1 MSSVRLFKHS
11 FAGGEIAPEMF
22 GRIEDEKYQSGLAL
36 CRNFVVKPQG
46 AVENRAGL
54 KLVRAAK
61 YADRKVRLLPFT
73 YSTTQTIVIEF
84 GHEYCRFHTQGATLL
99 DGSNQP
105 YELTTPYQE
114 AELFDVHY
122 VQSAD
127 IVTLVHPNHP
137 PMELKRYGAAD
148 WRLETIRFTPELDA
162 PQGVAATAHG
172 GGGVLF
178 GYVVTA
184 IAQDGTSESEASA
197 EVEVVNDLYTSGHR
211 NTIRWNP
218 VNGASRYKVYK
229 RHNGLYGY
237 IGQTTTTSFDD
248 DNISADMSVT
258 PPLYDDVFIS
268 GGILSVPVLDGGRGY
283 LEKSGIASAAVLS
296 GGQNYPQDGTF
307 RTRAPNPQGGSG
319 DFFSIEDRSGSGAEL
334 DVVVQGGKIVRIDRI
349 QAGRDYTAPRLV
361 FRNESKVYQRGD
373 QISGR
378 TWQSAEVSM
387 RLDGFPELVVSDA
400 TGSGAQLLPV
410 VQNGRI
416 TAVRVL
422 KKGSSYTAPSITV
435 QAAVGNG
442 ALFGKVAVSG
452 KSFPAAVSYFS
463 QRRVFA
469 GTHSQPQNIWMTKS
483 GTESNMSY
491 SIPTRE
497 DDRIAFR
504 VAAREANTL
513 RHTATLNKLILLTS
527 SAEWRMETVNSE
539 ALTPSSV
546 SVAPHSY
553 IGASNVQ
560 PVVVNSTLIY
570 CAARGGHVR
579 EMAYSWQAG
588 GYVSGDLSLRSPH
601 LFDGFDIADMTY
613 SKAPIP
619 VVWFVS
625 SSGELLGN
633 TYIPEQQIGAWHRHD
648 THKGRFE
655 SCTVVAEGAE
665 DVLYCVVLR
674 KLAGG
679 TQRFIERLESR
690 AFTRQEEA
698 FFVDCGLSYSGAAV
712 NEIQGLEHLEGET
725 VAILADGAVLPETLV
740 HDGKIRLP
748 IKAKTVHVGLPIV
761 SDMQTLPV
769 AAQIDSAFGQGR
781 KKNVNKVLL
790 RVWRSS
796 GIWVGPTADKLTEA
810 KQRRDEPYGQPPA
823 LRSGDIEVVIQP
835 AWDDGGQ
842 VFVRQTQP
850 LPLTVVGATAE
861 VVLGG

>member
-1 MSSVRLFKHS
+1 MSSIRLFKHS

-22 GRIEDEKYQSGLAL
+22 GRIDDEKYQSGLAL

-54 KLVRAAK
+54 KMVRATK
-61 YADRKVRLLPFT
+61 YAERKVRLLPFT
-73 YSTTQTIVIEF
+73 YSTTQTVVIEL

-99 DGSNQP
+99 DEHDRP
-105 YELTTPYQE
+105 YELATPYQE
-114 AELFDVHY
+114 AELFDIHY

-137 PMELKRYGAAD
+137 PMELRRYGAAD
-148 WRLETIRFTPELDA
+148 WRLSPIRFKPELDA
-162 PQGVAATAHG
+162 PQGVEATAHG
-172 GGGVLF
+172 GGGILY

-184 IAQDGTSESEASA
+184 LAPDGRSESEASA

-211 NTIRWNP
+211 NALRWNP

-229 RHNGLYGY
+229 RQNGLYGY
-237 IGQTTTTSFDD
+237 IGQAVATSFDD
-248 DNISADMSVT
+248 DNISPDMSAT

-268 GGILSVPVLDGGRGY
+268 GGILSVAVLDGGRNY
-283 LEKSGIASAAVLS
+283 LEKSGIASATVRD

-319 DFFSIEDRSGSGAEL
+319 GFFSIEDRSGSGAEL
-334 DVVVQGGKIVRIDRI
+334 DVVVQGGKVVRIERV
-349 QAGRDYTAPRLV
+349 QAGRNYSAPSLV

-373 QISGR
+373 QIGGKV
-378 TWQSAEVSM
+378 WQPAEVSM
-387 RLDGFPELVVSDA
+387 RLDGFPELVVTDA

-422 KKGSSYTAPSITV
+422 KKGSGYSAPSIAV
-435 QAAVGNG
+435 QATVGSG
-442 ALFGKVAVSG
+442 AQLGKVEVSG

-469 GTHSQPQNIWMTKS
+469 GTHAQPQNIWMTKS

-504 VAAREANTL
+504 VAAREANTI
-513 RHTATLNKLILLTS
+513 RHIVPLNKLILLTS

-539 ALTPSSV
+539 ALTPASV

-601 LFDGFDIADMTY
+601 LFDGFEIADMAY
-613 SKAPIP
+613 SKAPVP

-648 THKGRFE
+648 TRKGKFE
-655 SCTVVAEGAE
+655 SCAVVAEGAE
-665 DVLYCVVLR
+665 DVLYCVVR
-674 KLAGG
+674 RELASGM
-679 TQRFIERLESR
+679 QRFIERLNSR
-690 AFTRQEEA
+690 TFTRQEEA
-698 FFVDCGLSYSGAAV
+698 FFVDCGLSYQGAAV
-712 NEIQGLEHLEGET
+712 NEIHGLEHLEGET
-725 VAILADGAVLPETLV
+725 VALLADGAVLPETV
-740 HDGKIRLP
+740 VRGGKVRLP
-748 IKAKTVHVGLPIV
+748 VKAKTVHIGLPLV

-781 KKNVNKVLL
+781 KKNVNKVVL

-796 GIWVGPTADKLTEA
+796 GIWVGPAEDKLTEA
-810 KQRRDEPYGQPPA
+810 KQRRDESYGQPPA
-823 LRSGDIEVVIQP
+823 LRSGEIEVLIQP
-835 AWDDGGQ
+835 TWDDGGQ